1 LPQNQKIAAARN
13 AGIANSTAPLIAC
26 VNCEVLPDPD
36 WLATCVSYLSEH
48 PNVAVCYTRTIPDHP
63 KRLLSRWRMRFQET
77 KFGDVS
83 GPSHFAPGHA
93 VLFLREAVE
102 KVGRYDVKLGNT
114 GEDSDICE
122 QIGAAGWETHFIA
135 QSGCVSIQNNTVTE
149 FAKKELSRNNWES
162 PKDYPLSQ
170 LILLRSKWTLIRM
183 GRNLLRA
190 RILFLPIDLAV
201 WAMTVKIAVSRAL
214 ASRKPVSSTNTAQ
227 RAD

>member
-1 LPQNQKIAAARN
+1 
-13 AGIANSTAPLIAC
+13 
-26 VNCEVLPDPD
+26 
-36 WLATCVSYLSEH
+36 
-48 PNVAVCYTRTIPDHP
+48 
-63 KRLLSRWRMRFQET
+63 
-77 KFGDVS
+77 
-83 GPSHFAPGHA
+83 
-93 VLFLREAVE
+93 VE

-201 WAMTVKIAVSRAL
+201 WR
-214 ASRKPVSSTNTAQ
+214 
-227 RAD
+227 